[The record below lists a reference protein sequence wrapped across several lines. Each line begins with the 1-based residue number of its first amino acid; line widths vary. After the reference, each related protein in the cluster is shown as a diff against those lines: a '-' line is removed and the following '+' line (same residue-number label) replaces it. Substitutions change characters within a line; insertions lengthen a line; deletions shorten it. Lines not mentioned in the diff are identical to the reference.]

1 MKITRI
7 GSLLAISAGL
17 MLGGCAAFQ
26 PSPVA
31 MKNQVE
37 PVMRTQ
43 GAAMS
48 ADHYYQAG
56 RSAMQSG
63 DLRGARKFFSQALL
77 QDPNYIDAIN
87 AMAAILTVQ
96 GRYGDSLELMRQAVE
111 RAPGDA
117 MYRRNLERVE
127 KLAAREL
134 GQPSA
139 PPTEAASAA
148 GVDTAVGTGGAD
160 ATVTASAT
168 TATTGSASVVT
179 IDETGSRA
187 LAGDTV
193 AVVEVAPNV
202 YRLQVPGYRMA
213 SAAPDALQPQPS
225 ASHAAA
231 AAAGQGQSRASPTA
245 ALSAPWMRTA
255 EPPAS
260 PPATEAGRQLAP
272 AGRLAPVSYKRDL
285 QAPAQARVMVT
296 NGMGREGW
304 AARHA
309 GLLGAM
315 GMTPARITNHRHYGV
330 ERTLIRY
337 REGLLA
343 EAERI
348 IGAVPTLRNARLEVD
363 DSLPAGIDLQVIL
376 GQDSQPVRHGPT
388 T

>member
-7 GSLLAISAGL
+7 SSFSVIVTGL
-17 MLGGCAAFQ
+17 MLGGCAGFQ
-26 PSPVA
+26 PSPVV

-43 GAAMS
+43 GAAMT
-48 ADHYYQAG
+48 ADRYYQAG
-56 RSAMQSG
+56 RSAMRSG
-63 DLRGARKFFSQALL
+63 DLLGARQFFAQALL
-77 QDPNYIDAIN
+77 QDPNYVDAIN

-96 GRYGDSLELMRQAVE
+96 GRYADSLELMRQAVE
-111 RAPGDA
+111 RAPDDA

-127 KLAAREL
+127 KLVARERA
-134 GQPSA
+134 QPSE
-139 PPTEAASAA
+139 PTPVAEAAAA
-148 GVDTAVGTGGAD
+148 GGATVVEIAAAD
-160 ATVTASAT
+160 ATVAAT
-168 TATTGSASVVT
+168 TVPASVVT
-179 IDETGSRA
+179 IDEAGSRP

-202 YRLQVPGYRMA
+202 YRLQVPEYRMA
-213 SAAPDALQPQPS
+213 GAARDAAHPRPI
-225 ASHAAA
+225 AEAM
-231 AAAGQGQSRASPTA
+231 AAGRNPSRASPA
-245 ALSAPWMRTA
+245 ATLSAPWMRTA
-255 EPPAS
+255 ESMPSRPAE
-260 PPATEAGRQLAP
+260 EARSRVAP
-272 AGRLAPVSYKRDL
+272 SGRLTPVSYKRDVH
-285 QAPAQARVMVT
+285 APAQMRVMVT

-337 REGLLA
+337 REGLLP

-348 IGAVPTLRNARLEVD
+348 IGAVATLGNAELVAD

-376 GQDSQPVRHGPT
+376 GKDSQPVRHGPT